1 MKRGEVWTV
10 SGPDYAGKPRPAVV
24 VQDDSFAA
32 TLSVTV
38 CPLTTNPTNAGL
50 FRLLVEPNEEN
61 GLQQP
66 SRLMADKITT
76 IPRAKVGRRIGR
88 LNDEEMTKLSHAII
102 VFLGLAATERR

>member
-1 MKRGEVWTV
+1 VKRGEIWTV
-10 SGPDYAGKPRPAVV
+10 SGADYTGKPRPAVV

-38 CPLTTNPTNAGL
+38 CPLTTNPAHASL
-50 FRLLVEPNEEN
+50 FRLVVEPSDEN

-76 IPRAKVGRRIGR
+76 IPRTKVGRRIGR
-88 LNDEEMTKLSHAII
+88 LADDEMTNLGHAII
-102 VFLGLAATERR
+102 VFLGLAGTERR

>member
-10 SGPDYAGKPRPAVV
+10 SGADYAGKPRPAVV
-24 VQDDSFAA
+24 VQDDSFVA

-38 CPLTTNPTNAGL
+38 CPLTTNPANASL
-50 FRLLVEPNEEN
+50 FRLLVEPSAEN

-76 IPRAKVGRRIGR
+76 IPRTRVGRCIGR
-88 LNDEEMTKLSHAII
+88 LADDEMSKLSHAII
-102 VFLGLAATERR
+102 VFLGLAGSERR